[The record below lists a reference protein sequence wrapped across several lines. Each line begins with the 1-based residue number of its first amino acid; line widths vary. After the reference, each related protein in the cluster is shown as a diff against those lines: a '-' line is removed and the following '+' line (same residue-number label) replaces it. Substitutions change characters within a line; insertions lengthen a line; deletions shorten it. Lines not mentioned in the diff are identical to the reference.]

1 MCFLCAFIQ
10 WCLYLSLVAHH
21 GCLSEVFFRRAKWFV
36 LVTPFLPYLLHVF
49 LAMIYSW
56 DLLKCCRYIDVIGDD
71 YCCHI
76 LHHLELSMA
85 VVTSTPAYQT
95 HLFHSRNRVFDLQT
109 ITFLELLQCLSLN
122 CEEWSRYQDYLTQW
136 QIGNFLLHKFCHI
149 GFFCQEMS
157 STKINFSVETSSG
170 SLL

>member
-1 MCFLCAFIQ
+1 MDFFRYALVHILI
-10 WCLYLSLVAHH
+10 LYMFSSLVVFFYVHLFN
-21 GCLSEVFFRRAKWFV
+21 GVCICLGWHILDVLVRCFFRRAKWFV

-95 HLFHSRNRVFDLQT
+95 HLFHSRNRVFDLLQT
-109 ITFLELLQCLSLN
+109 VSFLELLQCLNLN
-122 CEEWSRYQDYLTQW
+122 CEE
-136 QIGNFLLHKFCHI
+136 
-149 GFFCQEMS
+149 
-157 STKINFSVETSSG
+157 
-170 SLL
+170 

>member
-1 MCFLCAFIQ
+1 MDFFRYALVHILI
-10 WCLYLSLVAHH
+10 LYMFSSLVVFFYVHLFN
-21 GCLSEVFFRRAKWFV
+21 GVCICLWWRILDVLVLVFFRRAKWFV

-95 HLFHSRNRVFDLQT
+95 HLFHSRNRVFDLLQT
-109 ITFLELLQCLSLN
+109 VSFLELLQCLNLN
-122 CEEWSRYQDYLTQW
+122 CEE
-136 QIGNFLLHKFCHI
+136 
-149 GFFCQEMS
+149 
-157 STKINFSVETSSG
+157 
-170 SLL
+170 

>member
-1 MCFLCAFIQ
+1 MDFFQICFGAYLNSIYVLIFGVCI
-10 WCLYLSLVAHH
+10 CLWWHILDVLV
-21 GCLSEVFFRRAKWFV
+21 LVFFRRAKWFV

-122 CEEWSRYQDYLTQW
+122 CEE
-136 QIGNFLLHKFCHI
+136 
-149 GFFCQEMS
+149 
-157 STKINFSVETSSG
+157 
-170 SLL
+170 